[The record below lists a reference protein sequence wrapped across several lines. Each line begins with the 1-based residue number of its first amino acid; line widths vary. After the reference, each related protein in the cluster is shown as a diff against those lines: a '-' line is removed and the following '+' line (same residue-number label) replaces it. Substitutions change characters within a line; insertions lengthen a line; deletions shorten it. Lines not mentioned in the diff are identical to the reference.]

1 MKKSLFIAILAVIL
15 SCNVFAQD
23 TKRQFSINTNAWTTN
38 YWNDIIYSTARGLV
52 THFAFKGNTHDSIIV
67 ESILPYCG
75 TVFPIGMAKQGFHDP
90 NDIYGPYHRA
100 FSTPFKQLGD
110 YGIGIDLAWTP
121 SAIGLYLG
129 GYFKSQEVC
138 FMPNDLNMRANYFQ
152 PRAGLLIGKNTLG
165 FEVGTFYDKVVGCSG
180 SYRPTSKDMFLDGW
194 GLDLALSFG
203 STRRSYSR
211 TILRFSMPFHNFFNE
226 AYADGS
232 LNGMKRR
239 VGYIMFSHRIFF

>member
-38 YWNDIIYSTARGLV
+38 YWNDIIYSTARTVV
-52 THFAFKGNTHDSIIV
+52 THFAFKGNQRDSIIV
-67 ESILPYCG
+67 ESILPLCG
-75 TVFPIGMAKQGFHDP
+75 TVFPIGIAKQGFYDP

-110 YGIGIDLAWTP
+110 YGIG
-121 SAIGLYLG
+121 
-129 GYFKSQEVC
+129 KSQEVC
-138 FMPNDLNMRANYFQ
+138 FMPDDLNMRANYFQ

-180 SYRPTSKDMFLDGW
+180 SYRPTSKDMFLNGC
-194 GLDLALSFG
+194 GLDIALSFG
-203 STRRSYSR
+203 SSRRNQSR

-239 VGYIMFSHRIFF
+239 VGYIMFSHRVFF

>member
-1 MKKSLFIAILAVIL
+1 
-15 SCNVFAQD
+15 
-23 TKRQFSINTNAWTTN
+23 
-38 YWNDIIYSTARGLV
+38 
-52 THFAFKGNTHDSIIV
+52 
-67 ESILPYCG
+67 
-75 TVFPIGMAKQGFHDP
+75 
-90 NDIYGPYHRA
+90 
-100 FSTPFKQLGD
+100 
-110 YGIGIDLAWTP
+110 
-121 SAIGLYLG
+121 
-129 GYFKSQEVC
+129 
-138 FMPNDLNMRANYFQ
+138 MPDDLNMRANYIQ

>member
-1 MKKSLFIAILAVIL
+1 MKKSLFIATLAVIL

-23 TKRQFSINTNAWTTN
+23 TKKQFSINTNAWTSN
-38 YWNDIIYSTARGLV
+38 YWTDIIYSTARGVL
-52 THFAFKGNTHDSIIV
+52 THFTLKGNESDSIIV

-110 YGIGIDLAWTP
+110 YGIG
-121 SAIGLYLG
+121 
-129 GYFKSQEVC
+129 
-138 FMPNDLNMRANYFQ
+138 
-152 PRAGLLIGKNTLG
+152 LLFGQSTLG
-165 FEVGTFYDKVVGCSG
+165 LEVGTFYDKVVGCSG

-194 GLDLALSFG
+194 GLDIALSYG
-203 STRRSYSR
+203 SSRRNQSR
-211 TILRFSMPFHNFFNE
+211 SILRFSMPFHNFFNE

-232 LNGMKRR
+232 LQGMKRR
-239 VGYIMFSHRIFF
+239 VGYIMFSHRVFF